1 MAKVGEGE
9 EVKAADSL
17 ETSGV
22 VLYRPEKIELT
33 TPIS

>member
-17 ETSGV
+17 ETRDV
-22 VLYRPEKIELT
+22 VWYREKTELT